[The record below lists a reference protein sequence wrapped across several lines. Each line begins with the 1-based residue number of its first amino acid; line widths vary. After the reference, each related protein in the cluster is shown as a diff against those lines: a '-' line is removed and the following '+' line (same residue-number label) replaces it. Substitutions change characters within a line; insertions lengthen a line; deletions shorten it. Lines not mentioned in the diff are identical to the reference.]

1 MMKRLIA
8 ILLVAVMAISLAACG
23 AKEPAADEQ
32 RPAATQPEKE
42 PAVTEAAKEES
53 SGAFEGAVTEQI
65 VRGYKV
71 ADESDFSYDETTEGV
86 RITGYL
92 GKDTIVVIPEKIAGK
107 PVVGMSIAAFGNEC
121 TVRGVM
127 VPSGVKELPGAFANN
142 AEIEVVIWESAEIAG
157 ANLFN
162 GCGSLHTVILGDQ
175 LQSIGEN
182 AFSVCY
188 TLEELYIPAT
198 VVEIDPAIAATVFSF
213 CESLT
218 IVGEA
223 GSYIESFCA
232 EQGIP
237 FKAA

>member
-53 SGAFEGAVTEQI
+53 SGVFEGAVTEQV

-71 ADESDFSYDETTEGV
+71 AFSYDETAEGV

-107 PVVGMSIAAFGNEC
+107 PVVGMSVAAFGNEC

-127 VPSGVKELPGAFANN
+127 VPSGVKELNSAFSNN
-142 AEIEVVIWESAEIAG
+142 DDLEVVVWESAEIAG
-157 ANLFN
+157 QGLFVN
-162 GCGSLHTVILGDQ
+162 CVNLHTVILGDNLTQ
-175 LQSIGEN
+175 IGES
-182 AFSVCY
+182 AFFYCSS
-188 TLEELYIPAT
+188 LKELYIPAS
-198 VVEIDPAIAATVFSF
+198 VMEIDPAIAPTVFLL